1 MSRKSFCCKAF
12 AVLAAFNAM
21 AFAQPDQATL
31 KEKLRQFEEGMRDV
45 PRQEAPAKQKEL
57 ASQLLAGEKFSEY
70 TPAQIATIMPLLQA
84 APESKDAAVSQLKQ
98 LSSESNPQGLHAQL
112 LLVMLERANP
122 YAPPSQEALDKILT
136 SEHLPKLIASGE
148 GFEVF
153 ALLQAAKPEMFAPHA
168 ERLLNV
174 VSVLP
179 EKIDDSALEPVSN
192 FYRSMSYA
200 VPDPARQLESLR
212 TRVIG
217 YLDPVIESLKKQEGQ
232 GPARRVASLERTRA
246 QLGAVNEPAPEMNF
260 LWSSG
265 DGGLKSLADLKGKVV
280 LIDFWATWCGPCI
293 AAFPK
298 VRSLQEHYEGYP
310 VVVLGLTS
318 IQGSHT
324 KVDPASGKRE
334 RIDTRDNPQKEFEL
348 MPEFMGAL
356 QMTWPVAFSNE
367 NVFDPRFGVYGIPH
381 VAIIDPSGK
390 VRVNGLN
397 PHFLTEDQE
406 HALINTILREFH
418 LPTPD
423 ASPEG

>member
-1 MSRKSFCCKAF
+1 MSRKSLCCRAF
-12 AVLAAFNAM
+12 AVLATFNAV

-31 KEKLRQFEEGMRDV
+31 KAKVRQFEEGMRDA
-45 PRQEAPAKQKEL
+45 PRQEAAARQKQL
-57 ASQLLAGEKFSEY
+57 AMQLLADENFSEY

-84 APESKDAAVSQLKQ
+84 APERKDAALSHLKQ
-98 LSSESNPQGLHAQL
+98 LSTESSRGGLHAQV
-112 LLVMLERANP
+112 LVAMLDRANP
-122 YAPPSQEALDKILT
+122 YTPPSQEALDKILT
-136 SEHLPKLIASGE
+136 SEHLPALIASGE
-148 GFEVF
+148 GFELFV
-153 ALLQAAKPEMFAPHA
+153 LLQSAKPEMYAAHTDQ
-168 ERLLNV
+168 LLKV

-179 EKIDDSALEPVSN
+179 EKIDESGVEPVSN
-192 FYRSMSYA
+192 FYRTMAYA

-212 TRVIG
+212 TRSLA
-217 YLDPVIESLKKQEGQ
+217 YLDPLIESLKKQEGQ

-246 QLGAVNEPAPEMNF
+246 QLAAVNEPAPQMNF

-265 DGGLKSLADLKGKVV
+265 DGQLKSLADLKGKVV

-298 VRSLQEHYEGYP
+298 VRQLQAHYEGYP

-348 MPEFMGAL
+348 MPEFMSAL
-356 QMTWPVAFSNE
+356 QMTWPVAFSSE

-381 VAIIDPSGK
+381 IAIIDPAGN

-397 PHFLTEDQE
+397 PHFLTETQE
-406 HALINTILREFH
+406 HALIDTILREFN
-418 LPTPD
+418 LPTPQV
-423 ASPEG
+423 SPEG